1 MKFLII
7 RFSSIGDIVLTT
19 PVVRCLKIQLQDAEI
34 HYLVKPEYKT
44 VIENNPYIDKIHL
57 LQNDWDVMIQELQT
71 EQFNY
76 IIDLHHNLRSL
87 RVKKA
92 LNIPA
97 FSFNKLNIEKY
108 IFVKLKWNV
117 MPDLHIIDRYMRT
130 VEPFG
135 VHNDGMGL
143 DYFISPNDVV
153 QQKDIPTSHQLG
165 YIAIVIGASF
175 YTKKLPVYKLQEL
188 CTQIKHPIILLGG
201 KDERIEGD
209 EISRIDPIKI
219 YSACGKFNLSESV
232 DLVRQSK
239 LVITHDTGLMH
250 VAAALKKPI
259 IAIWGSTTPSF
270 GMVPYF
276 GKNYLVKHSNPY
288 DSVQVHKLWCRP
300 CTKIGRNSCPQGH
313 FKCMK
318 NISIKEIAENANRR
332 LKL

>member
-57 LQNDWDVMIQELQT
+57 LQNDWDVMIEELQR

-92 LNIPA
+92 LKVPA
-97 FSFNKLNIEKY
+97 FSFNKLNIEKF

-135 VHNDGMGL
+135 VYNDGVG
-143 DYFISPNDVV
+143 
-153 QQKDIPTSHQLG
+153 
-165 YIAIVIGASF
+165 
-175 YTKKLPVYKLQEL
+175 
-188 CTQIKHPIILLGG
+188 
-201 KDERIEGD
+201 
-209 EISRIDPIKI
+209 
-219 YSACGKFNLSESV
+219 
-232 DLVRQSK
+232 
-239 LVITHDTGLMH
+239 
-250 VAAALKKPI
+250 
-259 IAIWGSTTPSF
+259 
-270 GMVPYF
+270 
-276 GKNYLVKHSNPY
+276 
-288 DSVQVHKLWCRP
+288 
-300 CTKIGRNSCPQGH
+300 
-313 FKCMK
+313 
-318 NISIKEIAENANRR
+318 
-332 LKL
+332 